1 MIVPPEDSI
10 REYPEG
16 RYPYV
21 EVTLPWEQLL
31 HARIKAWAGDLILI
45 EYPPLSATGTFEGDP
60 EQCWINKSA
69 ARRVRRADALWA
81 HTDDDIQWHADQDK
95 TINYRADPWLV
106 YKKPT
111 A

>member
-1 MIVPPEDSI
+1 MTVPPVEAI
-10 REYPEG
+10 QEYPAG

-21 EVTLPWEQLL
+21 EVTLRWGQLL

-45 EYPPLSATGTFEGDP
+45 EYPPPCAAGTFEGDP
-60 EQCWINKSA
+60 EQCWIHKDT

-81 HTDDDIQWHADQDK
+81 HTDDDMQWHADQDK
-95 TINYRADPWLV
+95 TIEYRADPSVV
-106 YKKPT
+106 YKGRG